1 MENHMADTRPA
12 PAANTEEGSILDAQN
27 ALLGLLES
35 EDQPAAEEAPPT
47 EVDESTDDPDLSAEA
62 VSEDE
67 PVEEE
72 SEEADSEDEEPE
84 EDEEEPLYAVRVDG
98 EEQEVTLDELLKGYS
113 RQSAFTKKT
122 QELSEERKQI
132 EALQTQYNQ
141 DMQQIQAERQQY
153 AQHLQQIIENSN
165 LSQYANVDW
174 ERLKTEDPIA
184 FLEKKEEF
192 REAQEK
198 IARVQQQQQQA
209 TARNQAEAQQQW
221 QESLKTEHAALVE
234 KLPEWGDPDK
244 QKPLAGELRSY
255 ASSQGFQDA
264 EIESLIDH
272 RSFIILNKA
281 RLYDELQKSDPKTK
295 KIRNKP
301 RVIRSGKGAGKPEKT
316 TKRTAMRNRLKESG
330 HVNDAAAL
338 LENLIS

>member
-1 MENHMADTRPA
+1 MADTQAA
-12 PAANTEEGSILDAQN
+12 PAVNTEEGSVLEAQN
-27 ALLGLLES
+27 ALLGLLDSQEP
-35 EDQPAAEEAPPT
+35 PAAEEAPPT
-47 EVDESTDDPDLSAEA
+47 EVDESTDDPEESVEA

-67 PVEEE
+67 DSEEE
-72 SEEADSEDEEPE
+72 FESDEEVEE
-84 EDEEEPLYAVRVDG
+84 EDEEEPLYAVKVDG

-132 EALQTQYNQ
+132 EALQSQYNQ
-141 DMQQIQAERQQY
+141 EMQQIQTERQQY
-153 AQHLQQIIENSN
+153 AQHLQSIIENSN
-165 LSQYANVDW
+165 LDQFANVDW
-174 ERLKTEDPIA
+174 DRLRTEDPIG

-198 IARVQQQQQQA
+198 IAQVQQRQQQVA
-209 TARNQAEAQQQW
+209 ARTQAETQKQW
-221 QESLKTEHAALVE
+221 QEAVNTEHAALVE
-234 KLPEWGDPDK
+234 KMPEWGEPEK
-244 QKPLAGELRSY
+244 QQKLATELRSY
-255 ASSQGFQDA
+255 ASSQGFTDP
-264 EIESLIDH
+264 EIENLIDH

-301 RVIRSGKGAGKPEKT
+301 RVIRSGKGANPKADKN

-330 HVNDAAAL
+330 HVNDAAML

>member
-1 MENHMADTRPA
+1 MENHMADTPNA
-12 PAANTEEGSILDAQN
+12 PAANTEEGSILEAQN

-35 EDQPAAEEAPPT
+35 EDQPKAEEAPPT
-47 EVDESTDDPDLSAEA
+47 EVDESTDDPDESVEA

-67 PVEEE
+67 PVEED
-72 SEEADSEDEEPE
+72 SEEAESEDEEPE
-84 EDEEEPLYAVRVDG
+84 DDEELLFAVRVDG

-122 QELSEERKQI
+122 QDLAEERKQI

-153 AQHLQQIIENSN
+153 AQHLQQIIENSG
-165 LSQYANVDW
+165 LDQYANVDW

-198 IARVQQQQQQA
+198 IVRVQQHQQQA

-221 QESLKTEHAALVE
+221 QESVNQEHVALVE

-244 QKPLAGELRSY
+244 QKVLAGELRSY

-301 RVIRSGKGAGKPEKT
+301 RVIRSGKGAGKSEKT